1 MVDMAANADCIWI
14 FQTGWISRS
23 RNRMIL
29 PEDKTRL
36 QELIKRTNHLWK
48 FLECD
53 EKKKKILELEEQMS
67 APSFWDDQA
76 NARKIGSENN
86 RLKQTV
92 SKVEDFRSQVEDLEA
107 LCELCEEDQE
117 DQEMA
122 NEFVTGLDSLI
133 SRIDDLEVAS
143 FLNEPFDARP
153 ALLSIHAGAGGT
165 ESCDWA
171 DMLMRMYVRW
181 AERRGFEVE
190 MQDLQPGEEAGISRC
205 SIRIDGLNA
214 YGYAKAERGVHRL
227 VRISP
232 FDSNKRRHTS
242 FCSVDVIAEV
252 EDDDIDMEIPEDDL
266 RVDTYRSSGKGGQH
280 VNKTDS
286 AVRLTHLPTNIV
298 VQCQNQRSQLKNK
311 QTAMKVLKSRL
322 YEKQQDEKRAE
333 MEKFYGEKGEMGWGN
348 QIRSYVFQPYQ
359 MVKDLR
365 TGVETSGV
373 QAVMDGELDPF
384 VNGWLRAGCP
394 RQRNKDIQIDD

>member
-1 MVDMAANADCIWI
+1 
-14 FQTGWISRS
+14 
-23 RNRMIL
+23 MIL
-29 PEDKTRL
+29 PEDKTSL
-36 QELIKRTNHLWK
+36 HALIKRTNHLWK

-53 EKKKKILELEEQMS
+53 EKKKKIAELEEAMS
-67 APSFWDDQA
+67 SPSFWEDQDT
-76 NARKIGSENN
+76 ARKIGSENN

-92 SKVEDFRSQVEDLEA
+92 SKVEGFRSQVQDVEA
-107 LCELCEEDQE
+107 LCELCEEDE
-117 DQEMA
+117 NDEEMSK
-122 NEFVTGLDSLI
+122 EFADTLESAL
-133 SRIDDLEVAS
+133 SQIDELEVAS

-181 AERRGFEVE
+181 AERRGFSVE
-190 MQDLQPGEEAGISRC
+190 LQDLQPGEEAGISRC

-252 EDDDIDMEIPEDDL
+252 EDDDVEMEIPDDDL

-298 VQCQNQRSQLKNK
+298 VQCQNERSQLKNR
-311 QTAMKVLKSRL
+311 QTAMRVLKSRI
-322 YEKQQDEKRAE
+322 YEKQQDEKRVE
-333 MEKFYGEKGEMGWGN
+333 MEKFYGTKGEMGWGN

-373 QAVMDGELDPF
+373 QAVMDGDLDKF

-394 RQRNKDIQIDD
+394 RQRNKEIQIDD

>member
-1 MVDMAANADCIWI
+1 
-14 FQTGWISRS
+14 
-23 RNRMIL
+23 MIL

-171 DMLMRMYVRW
+171 DILMRMYVRW

>member
-1 MVDMAANADCIWI
+1 
-14 FQTGWISRS
+14 
-23 RNRMIL
+23 MIL
-29 PEDKTRL
+29 PEDKARL
-36 QELIKRTNHLWK
+36 NALIKKTNHLWK

-53 EKKKKILELEEQMS
+53 DKKTKIIDLENAMS
-67 APSFWDDQA
+67 SPSFWDDQKEA
-76 NARKIGSENN
+76 KRISSEAN

-92 SKVEDFRSQVEDLEA
+92 EKIESFRSQVEDLEA
-107 LCELCEEDQE
+107 LAELCDEDESEE
-117 DQEMA
+117 EMA
-122 NEFVTGLDSLI
+122 NEFVHNLEDLLN
-133 SRIDDLEVAS
+133 RVEDLEVAS
-143 FLNEPFDARP
+143 FLGEPFDDRP

-171 DMLMRMYVRW
+171 DMLMRMYMRW
-181 AERRGFEVE
+181 AERRGFKVVL
-190 MQDLQPGEEAGISRC
+190 QDLQPGEEAGVSKC
-205 SIRIDGLNA
+205 SIRIEGLHA

-242 FCSVDVIAEV
+242 FCSVDVIAEI
-252 EDDDIDMEIPEDDL
+252 EDDDLDMEIPDDDL
-266 RVDTYRSSGKGGQH
+266 RIDTYRASGKGGQH

-298 VQCQNQRSQLKNK
+298 VQCQNERSQLKNK
-311 QTAMKVLKSRL
+311 QTAMRVLKSRI
-322 YEKQQDEKRAE
+322 YEKEQDEKRAE

-394 RQRNKDIQIDD
+394 RQRNKEIQIDD

>member
-1 MVDMAANADCIWI
+1 
-14 FQTGWISRS
+14 
-23 RNRMIL
+23 
-29 PEDKTRL
+29 
-36 QELIKRTNHLWK
+36 
-48 FLECD
+48 
-53 EKKKKILELEEQMS
+53 
-67 APSFWDDQA
+67 
-76 NARKIGSENN
+76 
-86 RLKQTV
+86 
-92 SKVEDFRSQVEDLEA
+92 
-107 LCELCEEDQE
+107 
-117 DQEMA
+117 
-122 NEFVTGLDSLI
+122 
-133 SRIDDLEVAS
+133 
-143 FLNEPFDARP
+143 
-153 ALLSIHAGAGGT
+153 
-165 ESCDWA
+165 
-171 DMLMRMYVRW
+171 MLMRMYTRW
-181 AERRGFEVE
+181 AERRGFDVE
-190 MQDLQPGEEAGISRC
+190 LQDLQPGEEAGISRC

-252 EDDDIDMEIPEDDL
+252 EDDDIDMDIPEDDL
-266 RVDTYRSSGKGGQH
+266 RIDTYRSSGKGGQH

-365 TGVETSGV
+365 TNIEKGNA
-373 QAVMDGELDPF
+373 QAVLDGDLDTF
-384 VNGWLRAGCP
+384 IEASLAARVGNR
-394 RQRNKDIQIDD
+394 R

>member
-1 MVDMAANADCIWI
+1 MVESVDCM
-14 FQTGWISRS
+14 
-23 RNRMIL
+23 MIL
-29 PEDKTRL
+29 RKVLILQSDHLMIISEDKTRL
-36 QELIKRTNHLWK
+36 QELLKRTDHLWK
-48 FLECD
+48 FLACD
-53 EKKKKILELEEQMS
+53 EKKARISHFEEAMS
-67 APSFWDDQA
+67 KPSFWDDQEA
-76 NARKIGSENN
+76 ARKIGSENN

-92 SKVEDFRSQVEDLEA
+92 SKVEQFRAQVEDLKA
-107 LCELCEEDQE
+107 LCELCEEETDNDEITQ
-117 DQEMA
+117 
-122 NEFVTGLDSLI
+122 EFVQILESLLAE
-133 SRIDDLEVAS
+133 IDELEVAS

-190 MQDLQPGEEAGISRC
+190 LQDIQPGEEAGISRC

-252 EDDDIDMEIPEDDL
+252 EDDDLDMDIPDDDL
-266 RVDTYRSSGKGGQH
+266 RIDTYRSSGKGGQH

-311 QTAMKVLKSRL
+311 QTAMKVLKSRI
-322 YEKQQDEKRAE
+322 YEKQQDEKRAQ
-333 MEKFYGEKGEMGWGN
+333 MERFYGDKGEMGWGN

-384 VNGWLRAGCP
+384 VSGWLRAGCP
-394 RQRNKDIQIDD
+394 RQRNKDIQVDD

>member
-1 MVDMAANADCIWI
+1 
-14 FQTGWISRS
+14 
-23 RNRMIL
+23 MIL
-29 PEDKTRL
+29 PDDKTRL
-36 QELIKRTNHLWK
+36 QELIKRTQHLWK

-53 EKKKKILELEEQMS
+53 EKKRKIEELENEMS

-76 NARKIGSENN
+76 NARKVGSESN

-92 SKVEDFRSQVEDLEA
+92 SRIEDFRSEVEDLEA
-107 LCELCEEDQE
+107 LCELCEEDE
-117 DQEMA
+117 DDQDMA
-122 NEFVTGLDSLI
+122 KEFVSTLESLLA
-133 SRIDDLEVAS
+133 RIDDIEVAS

-171 DMLMRMYVRW
+171 DMLMRMYTRW

-190 MQDLQPGEEAGISRC
+190 LQDLQPGEEAGISRC

-252 EDDDIDMEIPEDDL
+252 EDDDIDMDIPEDDL
-266 RVDTYRSSGKGGQH
+266 RIDTYRSSGKGGQH

-394 RQRNKDIQIDD
+394 RQRNKEIQIDD